1 MARERPEVEEEEAA
15 SGAPEW
21 MVTFSDCMTLLLT
34 FFVLLLSF
42 CGFGP
47 DVFSGLSASFE
58 KALPSIWPANAIQQE
73 SMWKNEQIGSMDKVD
88 KGTET
93 RTDAAKESTNFMRE
107 KKPLDFRNLK
117 VFSVH
122 SDSFFWGNGTAI
134 SGAGREVLDAFA
146 IFLRSVP
153 SRVVISENGPGGNR
167 QMGLARAWSV
177 LEYMT
182 KKKGIKK
189 ELFSI
194 TTSNMMRQSNRMER
208 MLDITLLDR
217 SVYE

>member
-1 MARERPEVEEEEAA
+1 MARARPEVEEEETVG
-15 SGAPEW
+15 GAPEW

-42 CGFGP
+42 CGFGEI
-47 DVFSGLSASFE
+47 VLTGLSASFA

-73 SMWKNEQIGSMDKVD
+73 SMLKNEQIGNMEKADE
-88 KGTET
+88 GTET
-93 RTDAAKESTNFMRE
+93 RTDTTEESSNFMRE

-117 VFSVH
+117 VFSVR
-122 SDSFFWGNGTAI
+122 SDGFFWGNGTAI
-134 SGAGREVLDAFA
+134 SDAGREMLSAFTV
-146 IFLRSVP
+146 FLRSVP
-153 SRVVISENGPGGNR
+153 SRVVISENGPAVSS
-167 QMGLARAWSV
+167 QIGLDRAWAV

-182 KKKGIKK
+182 TK
-189 ELFSI
+189 EGLREEMFSI
-194 TTSNMMRQSNRMER
+194 TTSAMTLRSNQEHQ

>member
-1 MARERPEVEEEEAA
+1 MARERPEIEEEEVC
-15 SGAPEW
+15 GAPEW

-42 CGFGP
+42 CGF
-47 DVFSGLSASFE
+47 DENVFTGLSTSFE
-58 KALPSIWPANAIQQE
+58 KALPSIWPANTTQQD
-73 SMWKNEQIGSMDKVD
+73 SMWKNEHVRNMEKAN

-93 RTDAAKESTNFMRE
+93 RTDATDSSTNFMRE

-117 VFSVH
+117 VFSVR

-134 SGAGREVLDAFA
+134 SGAGLEVLDAFA
-146 IFLRSVP
+146 IFLRSFP

-189 ELFSI
+189 EMFSI
-194 TTSNMMRQSNRMER
+194 TTSNMMRQNNRTER

-217 SVYE
+217 NVYE

>member
-1 MARERPEVEEEEAA
+1 
-15 SGAPEW
+15 
-21 MVTFSDCMTLLLT
+21 
-34 FFVLLLSF
+34 
-42 CGFGP
+42 
-47 DVFSGLSASFE
+47 
-58 KALPSIWPANAIQQE
+58 
-73 SMWKNEQIGSMDKVD
+73 MWKNEQLQNMNKVD

-93 RTDAAKESTNFMRE
+93 RTNAAESSTNFMRE

-117 VFSVH
+117 VFSVR

-167 QMGLARAWSV
+167 QVGLSRAWAV

-189 ELFSI
+189 GLFSI
-194 TTSNMMRQSNRMER
+194 TTSNMMRQSNRTER

-217 SVYE
+217 GVYE

>member
-1 MARERPEVEEEEAA
+1 MARERPEVEEEEVG
-15 SGAPEW
+15 GAPEW

-42 CGFGP
+42 CGFG
-47 DVFSGLSASFE
+47 DEVFSGLSASFA
-58 KALPSIWPANAIQQE
+58 KALPSVWPANTIQQE

-93 RTDAAKESTNFMRE
+93 RTDATKESTNFMRE

-134 SGAGREVLDAFA
+134 SGAGRKVLDAFA
-146 IFLRSVP
+146 VFLRSVP
-153 SRVVISENGPGGNR
+153 SRVVISENGPGGNK
-167 QMGLARAWSV
+167 QVGLARAWSV

-194 TTSNMMRQSNRMER
+194 TTSNMMRQSNRTER